1 MVYIN
6 KFPFKNNYIKLHKKL
21 VWAVS
26 VLKVTGEKKENISI
40 NIKVRL
46 IFKTRADTG
55 YGGDTR
61 IEWLTG
67 AWYLYLSLF
76 S

>member
-1 MVYIN
+1 MGSKCFESN
-6 KFPFKNNYIKLHKKL
+6 E
-21 VWAVS
+21 W
-26 VLKVTGEKKENISI
+26 KKENISI

-67 AWYLYLSLF
+67 ARYLYLSLF